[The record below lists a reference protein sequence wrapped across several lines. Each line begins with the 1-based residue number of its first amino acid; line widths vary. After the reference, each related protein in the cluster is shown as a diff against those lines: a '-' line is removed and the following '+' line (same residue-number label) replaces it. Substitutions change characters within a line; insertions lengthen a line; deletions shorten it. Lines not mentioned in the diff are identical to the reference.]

1 VLASPVAQCL
11 DRGDYFGDYLG
22 DTERV
27 TVTVNIRKSQANHT
41 YQNRAQNGTPLLYCG
56 TPRVHSLQSCNR
68 MRRHYD
74 EFPRNTYYYVI
85 SVCSSDNPCSSID
98 DRAGLPLAA
107 FDDHGISS
115 PAALAD
121 CLQAVA

>member
-41 YQNRAQNGTPLLYCG
+41 YQPSTKRNNTQDKTDKNTRTNQQNRLV
-56 TPRVHSLQSCNR
+56 RVTR
-68 MRRHYD
+68 
-74 EFPRNTYYYVI
+74 
-85 SVCSSDNPCSSID
+85 
-98 DRAGLPLAA
+98 
-107 FDDHGISS
+107 
-115 PAALAD
+115 
-121 CLQAVA
+121 